1 MGNKKNRGRNRKK
14 QQKKKQQDN
23 KPFVSICTPTFNRR
37 PFILH
42 TIKCYLH
49 QDYPR
54 DKLEWIIIDD
64 GTDLIEDLVKDISGV
79 KYFKYSEKMTLGKK
93 RNLMHAKSKGDI
105 IVYMDDDD
113 YYPPERV
120 SHAVDML
127 TRNKQAL
134 CAGASEIYIW
144 FKHIQKMY
152 QFGPY
157 GPKHATAGTFAF
169 KRELLLQ
176 TSYEESA
183 SLAEEKHFLK
193 NYTIP
198 FVQLDP
204 IKTILVFSHEHNTF
218 DKRTLLNNQHPKY
231 VKESS
236 KTVDTFIKQPDMKE
250 FYMEQISELLT
261 DYEPGKPKY
270 KPDVIKQTKEI
281 TERRQKL
288 QADANAKQNGNI
300 VLQQPDGKNVTLN
313 NVQIVQLL
321 KQLQEKVKQTTALV
335 NKLTQKDEEN
345 KKIIQQL
352 QDQINTLTNEK
363 TKLSENQTNT
373 PINNNPIILQ
383 QSDGTKIPL
392 TNVQIVQLLKQQQSK
407 INTQNETI
415 TQLRSSYDDT
425 ISVDV
430 ISPSS
435 QSSYASQNQS
445 NMVSP
450 PIPPPIGSNNVPL
463 IIDNSCNTNHPNH
476 IIL

>member
-14 QQKKKQQDN
+14 KQKNQEN

-37 PFILH
+37 PFISH
-42 TIKCYLH
+42 AIKCYLH

-79 KYFKYSEKMTLGKK
+79 KYFKYNEKMTLGKK
-93 RNLMHAKSKGDI
+93 RNLMHTKSKGDI

-113 YYPPERV
+113 YYPPQRV
-120 SHAVDML
+120 SHAVDIL

-176 TSYEESA
+176 TSYDESA

-193 NYTIP
+193 NYTVP

-204 IKTILVFSHEHNTF
+204 VKTILVFSHEHNTF
-218 DKRTLLNNQHPKY
+218 DKKELLKNQHPKF

-236 KTVDTFIKQPDMKE
+236 KTVDTFIKQSDMKK
-250 FYMEQISELLT
+250 FYMEQISELLK

-281 TERRQKL
+281 IERRQKM
-288 QADANAKQNGNI
+288 QDEENAVKNSNI
-300 VLQQPDGKNVTLN
+300 VLQQPDGKNITLN
-313 NVQIVQLL
+313 NVQIVKLL
-321 KQLQEKVKQTTALV
+321 KQQQEQIKQQQEQIKQTTELV
-335 NKLTQKDEEN
+335 NKLTQQNEEQQ
-345 KKIIQQL
+345 KIIQQ
-352 QDQINTLTNEK
+352 QQEQINTLTNEH
-363 TKLSENQTNT
+363 TPLLTNQTSDSK
-373 PINNNPIILQ
+373 PIILQ
-383 QSDGTKIPL
+383 QPDGTKIPL
-392 TNVQIVQLLKQQQSK
+392 TNVQIIQLLQQQQDK
-407 INTQNETI
+407 INEQNETI
-415 TQLRSSYDDT
+415 EQLRKSF
-425 ISVDV
+425 
-430 ISPSS
+430 SS
-435 QSSYASQNQS
+435 QSFDVSKNQS
-445 NMVSP
+445 NIVL
-450 PIPPPIGSNNVPL
+450 PPPPPKDIHISNISSNQ
-463 IIDNSCNTNHPNH
+463 DN
-476 IIL
+476 ILL

>member
-14 QQKKKQQDN
+14 NQQKKRQEN
-23 KPFVSICTPTFNRR
+23 KPLVSICTPTFNRR

-218 DKRTLLNNQHPKY
+218 DKRTLLDNQHPKY

-321 KQLQEKVKQTTALV
+321 KQQQEKVKQTTVLV

-345 KKIIQQL
+345 KEIIQQL
-352 QDQINTLTNEK
+352 QDQINTLTNEN

-415 TQLRSSYDDT
+415 TQLQRTPVDT
-425 ISVDV
+425 ILL
-430 ISPSS
+430 SPPGHSP
-435 QSSYASQNQS
+435 
-445 NMVSP
+445 MVSP
-450 PIPPPIGSNNVPL
+450 PISPLQALPIS
-463 IIDNSCNTNHPNH
+463 DNSSNTKH
-476 IIL
+476 III